1 MIDSN
6 LPENEGIIPKNI
18 SKDQARDT
26 GMAMVLVCLLIAILG
41 QKHHFTSI
49 AAALLVLNMV
59 WPMLYKPV
67 AWLWLGLTHL
77 LGTAVSKI
85 FLTVIFFTLVTPFG
99 LIRRLTG
106 ADSLKLKIWKKDS
119 DSVFKIREHSY
130 TKEDIQ
136 TPY

>member
-1 MIDSN
+1 MIDTN

-18 SKDQARDT
+18 NKGQARDT
-26 GMAMVLVCLLIAILG
+26 GMAMVLVCLLIAIVG
-41 QKHHFTSI
+41 RKQHFTGI
-49 AAALLVLNMV
+49 AAVLLVLNMV

-67 AWLWLGLTHL
+67 AMLWLGLAHL
-77 LGTAVSKI
+77 LGTVVSKI
-85 FLTVIFFTLVTPFG
+85 LLTVIFIVLVTPIG

-106 ADSLKLKIWKKDS
+106 SDSLRLKIWKKDS
-119 DSVFKIREHSY
+119 HSVFKIREHTY

>member
-1 MIDSN
+1 MTDLN

-18 SKDQARDT
+18 NKDQARDT
-26 GMAMVLVCLLIAILG
+26 GMAMVLVCLLIAIVG
-41 QKHHFTSI
+41 RKQQFTGI
-49 AAALLVLNMV
+49 AAVLLVINMV

-67 AWLWLGLTHL
+67 AWLWLGLAHL

-85 FLTVIFFTLVTPFG
+85 LLTIIFFTLVTPFG

-106 ADSLKLKIWKKDS
+106 SDSLKLKIWKKDS
-119 DSVFKIREHSY
+119 ASVFKIREHSY